1 MLVDYDGLRKQVE
14 AEAGLHTTTMET
26 LRELHGA
33 GRLGKH
39 VRDAISGE
47 LAAHGMGHLPEELP
61 AYQEMPVRVFRLGT
75 AIADAVNAVMH
86 PSAGG
91 DQVLRQM
98 GAAQGQ
104 DILKKI
110 RELVCE

>member
-1 MLVDYDGLRKQVE
+1 MFEDYEVLRKQVE
-14 AEAGLHTTTMET
+14 ADGGLLTTTMET

-61 AYQEMPVRVFRLGT
+61 AYQEMAVRTFRLGT
-75 AIADAVNAVMH
+75 PIADLVNAVTH

-104 DILKKI
+104 DILRKI

>member
-1 MLVDYDGLRKQVE
+1 VFSDYEGLRKQVE
-14 AEAGLHTTTMET
+14 AEGGLHTTTMEV

-47 LAAHGMGHLPEELP
+47 LAAHGVGHLPEELP
-61 AYQEMPVRVFRLGT
+61 AYQEMQVRIYRLGT
-75 AIADAVNAVMH
+75 PIADVANAVLH
-86 PSAGG
+86 PNAGG

>member
-1 MLVDYDGLRKQVE
+1 MDDFEGLKKQVE
-14 AEAGLHTTTMET
+14 AEGGLHATTMET
-26 LRELHGA
+26 LREIHGA

-47 LAAHGMGHLPEELP
+47 LAAHGMGHLPEDLP
-61 AYQEMPVRVFRLGT
+61 PYQEMAVRVFRLGT
-75 AIADAVNAVMH
+75 PIADAVNAVLH
-86 PSAGG
+86 PSTGG

>member
-1 MLVDYDGLRKQVE
+1 MFQDYDGLRRQVE
-14 AEAGLHTTTMET
+14 AESGLHTTTMEI

-61 AYQEMPVRVFRLGT
+61 SYQEMLVRIFRLGT
-75 AIADAVNAVMH
+75 PIADTVNAVLN
-86 PSAGG
+86 PSTGG
-91 DQVLRQM
+91 DQVLRQI

>member
-1 MLVDYDGLRKQVE
+1 MYSDYEALRKQVE
-14 AEAGLHTTTMET
+14 AEGGIHTTTMET

-61 AYQEMPVRVFRLGT
+61 AYQELPVRVFRLGT
-75 AIADAVNAVMH
+75 PIADVVNAVAH
-86 PSAGG
+86 PSTGG
-91 DQVLRQM
+91 DHVLRQL
-98 GAAQGQ
+98 AAGQGQ

>member
-1 MLVDYDGLRKQVE
+1 MFASYDSLRKQVE
-14 AEAGLHTTTMET
+14 AAGGLHTTTMEE

-61 AYQEMPVRVFRLGT
+61 AYQEMAVRVFRLGT
-75 AIADAVNAVMH
+75 PIADAVNAVLH
-86 PSAGG
+86 PSTGG

-98 GAAQGQ
+98 GSGQGQ
-104 DILKKI
+104 EVLKKI

>member
-1 MLVDYDGLRKQVE
+1 MFDDYDGLRKQVE
-14 AEAGLHTTTMET
+14 ADGGLHTTTMET
-26 LRELHGA
+26 LRELHGS

-61 AYQEMPVRVFRLGT
+61 AYQEMGVRIYRLGT
-75 AIADAVNAVMH
+75 PLADAVNAVLH
-86 PSAGG
+86 PSTGG
-91 DQVLRQM
+91 DQTLRQM
-98 GAAQGQ
+98 GAGHGQ